1 MEDRAPDANST
12 DRTEQHDDTA
22 NASDSLPTYEETL
35 ESAERK
41 RYLLKYPQLISRTVQ
56 AVALDD
62 DEPGG
67 ASNGGTVAVQK
78 KVKGLMGTKMEF
90 RTGDHHGHLQEL
102 LWSCRRERH
111 GFELVFS
118 RQQEPLVPT
127 SPLLPFSPAPP
138 FSARTNDVQEEEEEE
153 EVEEERRIH
162 VPDDCLIPE
171 RTDNKPADDDREY
184 IHREND
190 QPPPAYE
197 ESAQEAGAAAGEEQ
211 VVRLASS
218 YPFPYRFDFEFP
230 ARLLDSDPSPLMEI
244 SNSSSSRSNTDN
256 GSSNGAGV
264 HLAQTRLRWQR
275 NQEAK
280 NPESVSAD
288 NPWAAFSCIERSSG
302 RLLAEV
308 VHYSRSETA
317 LGTLVVYGDLDPD
330 LHAFL
335 IVSAIPVVEEYPVRH
350 LEYLDR

>member
-1 MEDRAPDANST
+1 MEDRASDANST
-12 DRTEQHDDTA
+12 DRAEQHYDTA

-35 ESAERK
+35 ESAVRK

-56 AVALDD
+56 AITLDD
-62 DEPGG
+62 DEPSGG
-67 ASNGGTVAVQK
+67 SGGTVAVQK
-78 KVKGLMGTKMEF
+78 NVKGFLGTKMEF
-90 RTGDHHGHLQEL
+90 RTGDHNRLQEL
-102 LWSCRRERH
+102 LWSCKRERH

-118 RQQEPLVPT
+118 RQQEPMLPT

-153 EVEEERRIH
+153 EEVEVERRIH

-197 ESAQEAGAAAGEEQ
+197 ESAQEAGSAGEEQ
-211 VVRLASS
+211 VVRLVLS

-230 ARLLDSDPSPLMEI
+230 ARLDSDSSPLMEI
-244 SNSSSSRSNTDN
+244 NSSNNDNNSNN
-256 GSSNGAGV
+256 GRGAGV

-317 LGTLVVYGDLDPD
+317 LGTLVVYGDLDSD